1 MPETITLFKCEH
13 IGVAGTTDV
22 HVKALPDG
30 RFEARCGIALMGCMN
45 MDEAGFKACNSD
57 PFHDLFYDNYAS
69 GNGATEAEAL
79 DAMKNDMKSLADSL
93 WAM

>member
-1 MPETITLFKCEH
+1 MPETITLYRCEH

-30 RFEARCGIALMGCMN
+30 RFEARCGIALMGYMN

-57 PFHDLFYDNYAS
+57 PFHDLFHDNYAH
-69 GNGATEAEAL
+69 GIGATEAEAL

-93 WAM
+93 WAE

>member
-1 MPETITLFKCEH
+1 MQQEVILYQCEH

-22 HVKALPDG
+22 HVKKLTDG
-30 RFEARCGIALMGCMN
+30 TFEARCGIALMGTAN

-57 PFHDLFYDNYAS
+57 PFHDLFHDNYAS
-69 GNGATEAEAL
+69 GIGPTEVGALE
-79 DAMKNDMKSLADSL
+79 AMKNDMKLLVNSL